1 MVKEQGG
8 ADQNEHQR
16 TRDRLEH
23 QLTTLREDKDRGQHE
38 FSDIIL
44 RFFKFQLFDLL
55 KRQKY
60 QLSCLSRKSK
70 TSKLLS

>member
-23 QLTTLREDKDRGQHE
+23 QLTTLREDKDRGQI
-38 FSDIIL
+38 F
-44 RFFKFQLFDLL
+44 RYNF
-55 KRQKY
+55 
-60 QLSCLSRKSK
+60 
-70 TSKLLS
+70 